1 MMQLRSS
8 FIALGVILLTPVVG
22 CGPAKFSGEKDARPV
37 KGIVKVD
44 GQPANALQVTMHP
57 LNPDPSNPTIS
68 TALCGADGAFEVST
82 YESGDG
88 APDGEYVLT
97 FLWGSINPMTMAYGD
112 PDKLNGRYTDPKKS
126 TQKVTIAGKPVDLG
140 TIELSSK

>member
-1 MMQLRSS
+1 
-8 FIALGVILLTPVVG
+8 
-22 CGPAKFSGEKDARPV
+22 
-37 KGIVKVD
+37 
-44 GQPANALQVTMHP
+44 
-57 LNPDPSNPTIS
+57 
-68 TALCGADGAFEVST
+68 
-82 YESGDG
+82 
-88 APDGEYVLT
+88 VLT

>member
-1 MMQLRSS
+1 MMQSRTL
-8 FIALGVILLTPVVG
+8 FIACCAFLLSWAVG
-22 CGPAKFSGEKDARPV
+22 CGPAKFAGEKDARPV
-37 KGIVKVD
+37 KGVVQVD

-68 TALCGADGAFEVST
+68 TALCGADGAFAVST

-88 APDGEYVLT
+88 APDGDYVLT

-126 TQKVTIAGKPVDLG
+126 THKVTVAGKPVDLG
-140 TIELSSK
+140 TIDLRSK